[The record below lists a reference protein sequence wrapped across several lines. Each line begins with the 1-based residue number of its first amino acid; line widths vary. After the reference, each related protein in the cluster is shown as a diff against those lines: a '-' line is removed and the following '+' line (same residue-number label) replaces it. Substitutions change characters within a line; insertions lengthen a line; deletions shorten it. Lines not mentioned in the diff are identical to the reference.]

1 MNINQSILRR
11 LGFNENRKARN
22 LLLRPRLQLKL
33 ALYALILSLGF
44 LLITVLF
51 GKLYFEQTYITLVE
65 NTTQAEYVQA
75 IINQQLHDF
84 KSMSLLLLAGYI
96 VMMVVLVAVYTH
108 RMIGPTLPIMR
119 HVKALKEGFYSHRV
133 KLRRYDSFQEL
144 ADELNALAETLEKRN
159 R

>member
-1 MNINQSILRR
+1 MNNYQSILRR
-11 LGFNENRKARN
+11 LGINEHRKARN
-22 LLLRPRLQLKL
+22 LLLKPKLQLKL
-33 ALYALILSLGF
+33 ALYALLLSLGF
-44 LLITVLF
+44 LFVTVLF

-75 IINQQLHDF
+75 IINQQIHDF

-96 VMMVVLVAVYTH
+96 VLMVVLVTVYTH

-119 HVKALKEGFYSHRV
+119 HVKALKAGFYSHRV

-144 ADELNALAETLEKRN
+144 ADELNDLAETLEQRK
-159 R
+159 